1 MPGTYE
7 KFGISLLYPENW
19 QLTEDQTSRSPYEV
33 SLQAPSGGLWML
45 TVYTARRPPA
55 DLLDEVLRS
64 MRSEYGEVEF
74 DSIKEEM
81 EGTNVQCYEMNF
93 CYLDFVVTAKAHS
106 FSDEQRTYL
115 VHTQAESRE
124 FDRLEPVFRAMV
136 LSLLRRPL

>member
-19 QLTEDQTSRSPYEV
+19 QITEDQANRSPYEV
-33 SLQAPSGGLWML
+33 SLQSPSGGLWML
-45 TVYTARRPPA
+45 TVYTAGRRPA
-55 DLLDEVLRS
+55 DLLDEALRS
-64 MRSEYGEVEF
+64 MQSEYEEVEF
-74 DSIKEEM
+74 DPIEEEL
-81 EGTNVQCYEMNF
+81 EGTNVQGYEMNF

-124 FDRLEPVFRAMV
+124 FESLEPVFRAMM
-136 LSLLRRPL
+136 LSLLRPPL